1 VKLDIKNRSS
11 LLLYLFIATDILF
24 IIVHII
30 HESNQVPALAYAY
43 YSIEEDKGYAE
54 LFQYIKEYWI
64 ALLLSFLAVQKRS
77 FLYLG
82 WSLLFFYVL
91 LDDAVQIHEK
101 LGIVISSQLGLV
113 DKFHLRAVDFGEIL
127 VSVLVG
133 LFFLIFLTFAYRFG
147 DSTSR
152 KSSKS
157 LMMMLFALALFGII
171 ADMAHMILVS
181 SSFFEPLLGLVED
194 GGEMLVMSVIA
205 WFVLLLSERSYKNV
219 NQLEYQSNS
228 GRLRVTSHENV

>member
-1 VKLDIKNRSS
+1 MKLDIKNRSS
-11 LLLYLFIATDILF
+11 LLLYLFLATDLIF

-30 HESNQVPALAYAY
+30 YKSNQVPSLAYAY

-77 FLYLG
+77 FVYLG

-91 LDDAVQIHEK
+91 LDDSVQIHEK
-101 LGIVISSQLGLV
+101 LGITISSQLTFV
-113 DKFHLRAVDFGEIL
+113 DKFHLRAVDLGEIL
-127 VSVLVG
+127 VSVCVG
-133 LFFLIFLTFAYRFG
+133 LFFLIFLTIAYRFS
-147 DSTSR
+147 DSISR
-152 KSSKS
+152 KSSKY
-157 LMMMLFALALFGII
+157 LTMMLFALALFGII
-171 ADMAHMILVS
+171 ADMAHMIFVS
-181 SSFFEPLLGLVED
+181 SLFEPLLAVVED

-205 WFVLLLSERSYKNV
+205 WFVFLLSEHSYRTA

-228 GRLRVTSHENV
+228 GRLAVTSRENV